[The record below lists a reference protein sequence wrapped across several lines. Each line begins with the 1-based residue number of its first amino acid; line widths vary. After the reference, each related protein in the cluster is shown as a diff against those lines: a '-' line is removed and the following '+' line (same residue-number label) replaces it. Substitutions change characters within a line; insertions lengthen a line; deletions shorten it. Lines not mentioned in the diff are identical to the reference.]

1 MLQNID
7 ISAANIAFTCNSILD
22 DDDDDILTVLGD
34 PCVAKA
40 KGPLPS
46 PHVPKELVA
55 LSRWELWDDEPEEDI
70 RFIDWGA
77 AFPVGQTVPQEVMPQ
92 PIDLRAPE
100 TFFIGSLSCRLD
112 LWRAGCVV

>member
-1 MLQNID
+1 M
-7 ISAANIAFTCNSILD
+7 
-22 DDDDDILTVLGD
+22 
-34 PCVAKA
+34 AKA

-55 LSRWELWDDEPEEDI
+55 TPRWGLWNDGPEEDI

-77 AFPVGQTVPQEVMPQ
+77 AFPVGQTVSQEVMPQ

-100 TFFIGSLSCRLD
+100 TFFIGSLSCKLD
-112 LWRAGCVV
+112 LWRAGCVVRIITSFYTLHTHANASLDLQSGSSGAYLWSPL